1 MARTPSLPIIAF
13 RRNQRCNVEVEYN
26 EAGDIQK
33 LLDDYTRWLRD
44 KTVLRE
50 VGSDW
55 VQVTTP
61 HLDRH
66 NDCLQFYIRR
76 EGNGYLLTDDGYIIS
91 DLISSGCPLDSP
103 KRQELLRTTLAGF
116 GVQMDG
122 EQLLMKATPENFSL
136 KKHNLIQA
144 MLAVNDLF
152 YLASPY
158 VASLFYEDVTQWL
171 DLADIRYTPKVKFT
185 GKSGYDHMFDFVI
198 PRSRQQPER
207 IIQAISNPKKD
218 SAEALVFKWLDTKE
232 TRAPE
237 SRLYAFLN
245 DSTSVVSPSVVDAL
259 RNYDLEPVLWSQ
271 REQAR
276 EALAA

>member
-1 MARTPSLPIIAF
+1 MIDD
-13 RRNQRCNVEVEYN
+13 V
-26 EAGDIQK
+26 QK
-33 LLDDYTRWLRD
+33 LLDNYTRWLRD
-44 KTVLRE
+44 KTVLRQIRGE
-50 VGSDW
+50 W
-55 VQVTTP
+55 IQVTTP
-61 HLDRH
+61 YLDRH
-66 NDCLQFYIRR
+66 NDQLQFYVRK
-76 EGNGYLLTDDGYIIS
+76 ENNGYVLTDDGYTLN
-91 DLISSGCPLDSP
+91 DLINSGCPLDSP
-103 KRQELLRTTLAGF
+103 KRQELLKTTLAGF
-116 GVQMDG
+116 GVHLDG
-122 EQLLMKATPENFSL
+122 DEMVLKATPDNFSL

-207 IIQAISNPKKD
+207 IVQAISNPKKD
-218 SAEALVFKWLDTKE
+218 VAEALVFKWLDTRE
-232 TRAPE
+232 TRPPE

-245 DSTSVVSPSVVDAL
+245 DSTSSVSPSVVDAL

-271 REQAR
+271 REQSR

>member
-1 MARTPSLPIIAF
+1 MSVIDD
-13 RRNQRCNVEVEYN
+13 V
-26 EAGDIQK
+26 QK
-33 LLDDYTRWLRD
+33 LMDDYTRWLRD
-44 KTVLRE
+44 KTVLRQIGGE
-50 VGSDW
+50 W

-66 NDCLQFYIRR
+66 NDQLQFYVRK
-76 EGNGYLLTDDGYIIS
+76 ENNGYVLTDDGYIIN
-91 DLISSGCPLDSP
+91 DLISSGCALDSP
-103 KRQELLRTTLAGF
+103 KRQELLKTTLAGF
-116 GVQMDG
+116 GVHLEGD
-122 EQLLMKATPENFSL
+122 QLVLRATPDNFSL

-198 PRSRQQPER
+198 PRSRKQPER
-207 IIQAISNPKKD
+207 IVQAISNPKKD
-218 SAEALVFKWLDTKE
+218 AAEALVFKWLDTRE
-232 TRAPE
+232 TRPPE

-245 DSTSVVSPSVVDAL
+245 DGMSTVSPSVVDAL
-259 RNYDLEPVLWSQ
+259 KNYDLEPVLWSQ